1 MINYTIDRNVAILSW
16 NMTSSPMNVLND
28 DSIPA
33 FEAALQRAYDDAEV
47 KGIII
52 TSEKNEFIAGADLKM
67 ILRNNDKEPG
77 EMLKVSAELNRVFR
91 AIETSGKPVVAAIN
105 GTALGGG
112 YEACLACHHRIAL
125 DNPKAVIG
133 LPEVTLGLLPG
144 GGGTQRLP
152 RMLGME
158 AALPLLLEGKRVNP
172 KDALAL
178 GLVDE
183 LAISRDELL
192 EKAFAWLSANPEP
205 LQPWDERDRKTGQI
219 VGKEH
224 FKVPGGAVQS
234 PTGARVFSAGTA
246 MLLEKTRGNYPAPL
260 AILSCVYEGLQV
272 NIDRALV
279 IEARY
284 FVQVAT
290 SKVAKRLI
298 QTMFLGLN
306 EVNKGISRPKNI
318 PPTDVKK
325 MGILG
330 AGMMGSGIAYA
341 AALAGIEAVLKDVS
355 VEAAETGKAYSRTVF
370 KKAIERGKGT
380 PEKAEATLS
389 LIKTTADAA
398 DLRGCD
404 LIIEAVFENRELKAQ
419 VTKEAEP
426 MLVESGVFA
435 SNTST
440 LPISG
445 LAQASAKPENFIGLH
460 FFSPVDK
467 MQLVEVI
474 VGKQTSDYALAF
486 ALDFVKKIRKTPI
499 VVNDSH
505 GFYTSRVFTTYTS
518 ESMELLKEG
527 VNPILIENAGKN
539 AGMPVG
545 PLAVSDEVSLDLIS
559 KISGQ
564 SIHDGVMNEDDTAYQ
579 VAGKFVALG
588 RLGKKSKAGF
598 YDYPEGEK
606 KYLWPGLSEIFP
618 LADQQPSVD
627 EVKKRLLYR
636 QVIET
641 VRCFEEGVIR
651 TQLDADIGSI
661 LGWGFP
667 AYTGGTL
674 SFVDFVGI
682 TTFVQEADR
691 LADAYGERFRPTQNL
706 RDKAEQ
712 GNSRFEQTN

>member
-1 MINYTIDRNVAILSW
+1 MINYTNDRNVAILGW

-33 FEAALQRAYDDAEV
+33 FEAALQRAYADPEV
-47 KGIII
+47 KGIIV

-67 ILRNNDKEPG
+67 ILRNNDKDPA
-77 EMLKVSAELNRVFR
+77 EMLKVSAELNRIFR

-112 YEACLACHHRIAL
+112 YEVCLGCHHRIAL

-158 AALPLLLEGKRVNP
+158 AALPLLLEGKRVSP
-172 KDALAL
+172 KEALTL
-178 GLVDE
+178 GMVDD
-183 LAISRDELL
+183 LAVSREELL
-192 EKAFAWLSANPEP
+192 EKAFAWIETNPEP
-205 LQPWDERDRKTGQI
+205 LQPWDERDRKTGRI
-219 VGKEH
+219 VGKEN

-234 PTGARVFSAGTA
+234 PTGARIFSAGTA
-246 MLLEKTRGNYPAPL
+246 MLMEKTRGNYPAPL
-260 AILSCVYEGLQV
+260 AIMSCVYEGLQV

-284 FVQVAT
+284 FVKVAT
-290 SKVAKRLI
+290 SKVAKGLI

-306 EVNKGISRPKNI
+306 EVNKGISRPKNV
-318 PPTDVKK
+318 PPTEVKK
-325 MGILG
+325 LGILG

-341 AALAGIEAVLKDVS
+341 AAISSIQVVLKDVS
-355 VEAAETGKAYSRTVF
+355 IEAAEKGKDYSRTVF

-380 PEKAEATLS
+380 PAKAEAALN
-389 LIKTTADAA
+389 LIKTTADAE

-426 MLVESGVFA
+426 LLAESGVFA

-445 LAQASAKPENFIGLH
+445 LAQASAKPDNFIGLH

-474 VGKQTSDYALAF
+474 RGRQTSEYALAF

-499 VVNDSH
+499 VVNDSR
-505 GFYTSRVFTTYTS
+505 GFYTSRVFTMYTA

-527 VNPILIENAGKN
+527 VNPVLIENAGKN

-545 PLAVSDEVSLDLIS
+545 PLAVSDEVSLDLIH

-564 SIHDGVMNEDDTAYQ
+564 SIKDGALNEDDTAYQ
-579 VAGKFVALG
+579 VAGKFVELG

-618 LADQQPSVD
+618 LADSQPD
-627 EVKKRLLYR
+627 IEEIKKRLFYR
-636 QVIET
+636 QVLET
-641 VRCFEEGVIR
+641 VRCFEEGVIQ

-661 LGWGFP
+661 LAWGFP
-667 AYTGGTL
+667 AYTGGAL

-682 TTFVQEADR
+682 TNCVQEADR
-691 LADAYGERFRPTQNL
+691 LADAYGERFRPTKAL
-706 RDKAEQ
+706 RDMAEK
-712 GNSRFEQTN
+712 SKSHFEHTN